1 MSMTFDEYIE
11 KRVNQAVEEA
21 VHKVSVNFAN
31 NIWNHGVHDL
41 EKIAYF
47 SELPLE
53 EGLKDKIALFCLL
66 TELPPQP
73 NKTKRRPKD
82 LRFFYTTLPATGF
95 TYITSGAQ

>member
-53 EGLKDKIALFCLL
+53 EVKELFADRIAST
-66 TELPPQP
+66 TEKNQAETERSPL
-73 NKTKRRPKD
+73 
-82 LRFFYTTLPATGF
+82 FYTTLPATGF

>member
-53 EGLKDKIALFCLL
+53 EVKELFADRIAS
-66 TELPPQP
+66 TTD
-73 NKTKRRPKD
+73 KTKRRPKD
-82 LRFFYTTLPATGF
+82 LRFFINPPCHRVHIHY
-95 TYITSGAQ
+95 SGAQ

>member
-21 VHKVSVNFAN
+21 VHKVSVDFAN

-47 SELPLE
+47 SELSLE
-53 EGLKDKIALFCLL
+53 EVK
-66 TELPPQP
+66 
-73 NKTKRRPKD
+73 
-82 LRFFYTTLPATGF
+82 
-95 TYITSGAQ
+95 

>member
-31 NIWNHGVHDL
+31 NIWNHCVHDL

-53 EGLKDKIALFCLL
+53 EVKELFADRIAST
-66 TELPPQP
+66 TE
-73 NKTKRRPKD
+73 
-82 LRFFYTTLPATGF
+82 
-95 TYITSGAQ
+95 

>member
-41 EKIAYF
+41 GQHRTINA
-47 SELPLE
+47 SLP
-53 EGLKDKIALFCLL
+53 
-66 TELPPQP
+66 
-73 NKTKRRPKD
+73 
-82 LRFFYTTLPATGF
+82 
-95 TYITSGAQ
+95 

>member
-1 MSMTFDEYIE
+1 MSMTFDEYIQ

-21 VHKVSVNFAN
+21 VHKVSVDFAN

-53 EGLKDKIALFCLL
+53 EVKELFADRIAST
-66 TELPPQP
+66 TE
-73 NKTKRRPKD
+73 
-82 LRFFYTTLPATGF
+82 
-95 TYITSGAQ
+95 